1 MSGMVSHTGP
11 WKFNLMTIFSPSVRC
26 LLGTVMDAYS
36 KISISFSGAIVQT
49 RPNNPNVST
58 VLGGHWVSGDVQI
71 ELPGQPRIIV
81 KHTGKDAGKQG
92 AVDGDVVTHI
102 NGKVVNTTNEF
113 IRLIDSAKQRG
124 ESKII
129 LAFNADRSVAEALKR
144 RASVIAE
151 LW

>member
-1 MSGMVSHTGP
+1 MEILFADESHQ
-11 WKFNLMTIFSPSVRC
+11 VC
-26 LLGTVMDAYS
+26 QGTVMDAYS
-36 KISISFSGAIVQT
+36 KISISFSGAVAQT

-81 KHTGKDAGKQG
+81 KDTGNDAGKQG
-92 AVDGDVVTHI
+92 AVNGDVLTHV
-102 NGKVVNTTNEF
+102 NGKVVSQTFEL
-113 IRLIDSAKQRG
+113 IHLIDSAKRRG
-124 ESKII
+124 DLKITI
-129 LAFNADRSVAEALKR
+129 ALNADRSVSEALKR